1 MLADILDGAFLEH
14 ISGQSQYGG
23 DRDGPHPAR
32 QIELDQ
38 RVCATHAERGVPGSI
53 AAREQEML
61 AIIIFIAL
69 LALAGAGLS
78 VYVSRR
84 SITRELDGGEA
95 QTSLRGGL
103 FDYPDQNVESLK
115 SAHEGASQRAE
126 LLKSARSGDLETL
139 SNLDSKNDAKLY
151 SAVLDALNA
160 WAFERQENLNALVSH
175 ISKSKGLRSNKQL
188 AERMIEMWKTAPD
201 RRSTVEMLHIAALS
215 DDPATYQQAVELVFA
230 FWKAGKLSEL
240 RSEEIVELLES
251 QYWILTPHARRGG
264 AGFTLKRTLAG
275 VRRELATAARAH

>member
-1 MLADILDGAFLEH
+1 
-14 ISGQSQYGG
+14 
-23 DRDGPHPAR
+23 
-32 QIELDQ
+32 
-38 RVCATHAERGVPGSI
+38 
-53 AAREQEML
+53 ML

-115 SAHEGASQRAE
+115 PAHEGASQRAE

-251 QYWILTPHARRGG
+251 QYWILTPQARRGG